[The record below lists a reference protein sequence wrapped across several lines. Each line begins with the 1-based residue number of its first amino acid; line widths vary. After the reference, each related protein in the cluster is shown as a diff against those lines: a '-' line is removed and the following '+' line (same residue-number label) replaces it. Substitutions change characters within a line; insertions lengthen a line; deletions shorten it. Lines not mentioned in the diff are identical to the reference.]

1 MSNAEIEELRAL
13 LEEVIRLR
21 RNVKHAETSSGG
33 RIDAVRPRHRESA
46 LNLVHYAELRRH
58 DIRDLQSR
66 LSKYG
71 LSSLG
76 RTESH
81 VLPSIETLIWTLTR
95 LVTPGGGHT
104 APPAGF
110 PDGGELLARNA
121 VNLLGPRPEDRSTRI
136 MVTLPGE
143 AATDASLVR
152 GMVERGMDLARINC
166 AHDGP
171 PAWRHMVDHVRAAE
185 EATGKRGLIAMD
197 LAGPKLRTGP
207 VRPGPRVLRVK
218 PVRSNTGTVLEP
230 GRVWLGEAPER
241 APATTPRPP
250 RHCRQF
256 PWMTTPG
263 PAHGSGARRSRWMMP
278 AEPAARSS
286 SSRRPP
292 TGAW

>member
-1 MSNAEIEELRAL
+1 MSSAEIEELRAL

-33 RIDAVRPRHRESA
+33 KIDAVRPRHRESA

-66 LSKYG
+66 LAKYG

-76 RTESH
+76 RTEAH
-81 VLPSIETLIWTLTR
+81 VLPSIESLIWTLTR
-95 LVTPGGGHT
+95 LVAPDAEHP

-121 VNLLGPRPEDRSTRI
+121 VNLLGPKPEDRSTRI

-143 AATDASLVR
+143 
-152 GMVERGMDLARINC
+152 
-166 AHDGP
+166 
-171 PAWRHMVDHVRAAE
+171 
-185 EATGKRGLIAMD
+185 EATGKRCLIAMD

-207 VRPGPRVLRVK
+207 VRPGPKVLRVK
-218 PVRSNTGTVLEP
+218 PVRNKAGKVLEP
-230 GRVWLGEAPER
+230 GRAWLGEPPAAAPG
-241 APATTPRPP
+241 T
-250 RHCRQF
+250 
-256 PWMTTPG
+256 G
-263 PAHGSGARRSRWMMP
+263 PAAHGPAVPVIPLDDDAWAAPGGGARRSGWATP
-278 AEPAARSS
+278 AEPAAPSS

-292 TGAW
+292 TAAW